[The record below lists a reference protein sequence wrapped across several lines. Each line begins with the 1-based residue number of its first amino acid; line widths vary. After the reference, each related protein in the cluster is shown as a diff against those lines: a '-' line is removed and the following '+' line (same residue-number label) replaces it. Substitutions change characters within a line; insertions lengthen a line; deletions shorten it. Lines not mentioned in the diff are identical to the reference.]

1 MFPENAGFTLSL
13 RMHDHSQLKETVGVV
28 EGTNTL
34 ERQICYKSV
43 VTKYM
48 PNRVARACG
57 YSDYNNNTSA
67 LKVFEAFAYSL
78 LTRAG
83 FMGSD

>member
-1 MFPENAGFTLSL
+1 M
-13 RMHDHSQLKETVGVV
+13 VGVV

-57 YSDYNNNTSA
+57 YSDYNNNTSDYIA

>member
-1 MFPENAGFTLSL
+1 
-13 RMHDHSQLKETVGVV
+13 MHDHSQLKEMVGVV
-28 EGTNTL
+28 EGTNTS
-34 ERQICYKSV
+34 ERQICYKPV

-48 PNRVARACG
+48 PNGVARACD
-57 YSDYNNNTSA
+57 YSDYSNNTSDCTA
-67 LKVFEAFAYSL
+67 LKGFEAFAYSL